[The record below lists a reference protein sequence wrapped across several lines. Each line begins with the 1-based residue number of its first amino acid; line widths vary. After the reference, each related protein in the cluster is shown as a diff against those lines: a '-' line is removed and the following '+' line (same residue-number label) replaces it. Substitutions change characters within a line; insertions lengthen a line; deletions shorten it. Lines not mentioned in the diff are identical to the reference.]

1 MANDDYKFLQDGG
14 NLAHYYT
21 LEPPPQT
28 LYAPTLKDVI
38 AYGYDIGL
46 KEYPLYKGSEQMTNE
61 RDINVE
67 FGQKT
72 RREWLNDAIVKHF
85 YLREIGAETPAQF
98 VFYLNRKMC
107 ENMSSVNRAW
117 EALDMETE
125 QLMMASW
132 SNSNSA
138 SDSVNDATN
147 NAQTGSTTD
156 STANTKAQSYASRNP
171 QTSMN
176 GKNPPDYYE
185 SGTFSNSDSTSHGTS
200 SGTTDSTGHQ
210 TGKLT
215 GEAHV
220 QQFGNR
226 IRSVENYYT
235 GLNNVK
241 LMVFA
246 FLEPCFRQLWS

>member
-1 MANDDYKFLQDGG
+1 MANKDYRFLEDGG

-38 AYGYDIGL
+38 AYGYDVGL
-46 KEYPLYKGSEQMTNE
+46 KEYPLYKGAEQMTNE
-61 RDINVE
+61 RDINLE

-72 RREWLNDAIVKHF
+72 RREWLNKAIVDHF
-85 YLREIGAETPAQF
+85 YLREIGTETPAQF
-98 VFYLNRKMC
+98 VFFLNRKMN
-107 ENMSSVNRAW
+107 ENMHTVSRAW

-132 SNSNSA
+132 SNSSSA
-138 SDSVNDATN
+138 SDSLN
-147 NAQTGSTTD
+147 D
-156 STANTKAQSYASRNP
+156 STSNAKSGSETNSEANTKSQSYASRNP
-171 QTSMN
+171 QVSMN

-185 SGTFSNSDSTSHGTS
+185 SGTFSNSDSTSHGTTN
-200 SGTTDSTGHQ
+200 GTTDTTGRQ

-226 IRSVENYYT
+226 IRAVENYYT